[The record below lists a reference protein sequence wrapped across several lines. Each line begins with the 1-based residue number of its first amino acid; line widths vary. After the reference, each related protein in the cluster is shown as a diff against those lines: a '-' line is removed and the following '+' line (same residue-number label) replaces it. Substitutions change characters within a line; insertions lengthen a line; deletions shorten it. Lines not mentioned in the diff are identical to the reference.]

1 VPQDPFKNMPG
12 AGPARFLG
20 AVVGFVFAGIGVTV
34 LVFMWAAP
42 FGEFGS
48 PPLFFRIF
56 ASFIAIAFVGF
67 GGTIGVTALRARGRF
82 PAAPDASGPRAGS
95 APGPVPP
102 AGGYTC
108 PNCGA
113 PLGEQADVS
122 PSGDVKC
129 PFCGRWFNIHR
140 AV

>member
-1 VPQDPFKNMPG
+1 VSGDPFKNLPG
-12 AGPARFLG
+12 AGPARVLG
-20 AVVGFVFAGIGVTV
+20 AVVGFVFAGIGVTL

-56 ASFIAIAFVGF
+56 ASFIAIAFVAI
-67 GGTIGVTALRARGRF
+67 GGTTGVTALRGGSFAVPRPTPPTAG
-82 PAAPDASGPRAGS
+82 PA
-95 APGPVPP
+95 P
-102 AGGYTC
+102 AGPTGGYRC

-113 PLGEQADVS
+113 PLGDKADVS

-129 PFCGRWFNIHR
+129 PFCGRWFNVNR
-140 AV
+140 TA

>member
-1 VPQDPFKNMPG
+1 MPQDPQKNVPG

-48 PPLFFRIF
+48 PPLFFRVF
-56 ASFIAIAFVGF
+56 ASFIAIAFVAF
-67 GGTIGVTALRARGRF
+67 GGTIGVTALRGAGGIS
-82 PAAPDASGPRAGS
+82 AVPR
-95 APGPVPP
+95 PVPP
-102 AGGYTC
+102 AGGPAPANAAGGYRC

-113 PLGEQADVS
+113 PLGDKADVS

-129 PFCGRWFNIHR
+129 PFCGRWFNVNR
-140 AV
+140 PA

>member
-1 VPQDPFKNMPG
+1 MPG

-34 LVFMWAAP
+34 LVFMWGAP

-67 GGTIGVTALRARGRF
+67 GGTMGVTALRGRGSF
-82 PAAPDASGPRAGS
+82 PVAPDASGPGAGS
-95 APGPVPP
+95 APGPVAP
-102 AGGYTC
+102 AGGYKC

-113 PLGEQADVS
+113 PLGEKADVS
-122 PSGDVKC
+122 PAGDVKC
-129 PFCGRWFNIHR
+129 PFCGRWFNTHR